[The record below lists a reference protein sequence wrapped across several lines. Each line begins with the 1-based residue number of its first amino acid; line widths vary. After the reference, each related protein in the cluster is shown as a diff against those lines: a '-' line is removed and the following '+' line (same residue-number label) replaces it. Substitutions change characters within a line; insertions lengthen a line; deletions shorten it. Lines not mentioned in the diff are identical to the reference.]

1 MAAVFSEKK
10 LHRIDRLD
18 KIVKDFFE
26 ENPNIREIAAKDLMP
41 LFIKKGIFL
50 QDHRNGFPIRIL
62 LNELNREGM
71 LQLFRHIKVERRAE
85 ESAWYFTRT
94 L

>member
-18 KIVKDFFE
+18 KIIKDFFE
-26 ENPNIREIAAKDLMP
+26 ENPHINAIAAKDLMP

-62 LNELNREGM
+62 LNELNREKK
-71 LQLFRHIKVERRAE
+71 LQLFRYTKVVRHAD
-85 ESAWYFTRT
+85 ESAWYFTRAR
-94 L
+94 

>member
-18 KIVKDFFE
+18 KIIKDFFE
-26 ENPNIREIAAKDLMP
+26 ENPDISEIAAKDLMP
-41 LFIKKGIFL
+41 LFIKQGIFL

-62 LNELNREGM
+62 LNELNRENK
-71 LQLFRHIKVERRAE
+71 LQLFRHIKVVRHSE
-85 ESAWYFTRT
+85 ESAWYFVKS
-94 L
+94 

>member
-18 KIVKDFFE
+18 IIIKDFFE
-26 ENPNIREIAAKDLMP
+26 ENPDINEIAAKDLMP

-62 LNELNREGM
+62 LNELNRENK
-71 LQLFRHIKVERRAE
+71 LQLFKHIKVIRHTE
-85 ESAWYFTRT
+85 ESAWYFVRS
-94 L
+94 

>member
-1 MAAVFSEKK
+1 MTS
-10 LHRIDRLD
+10 HLD
-18 KIVKDFFE
+18 PTTVAQYLSDNPHFFE
-26 ENPNIREIAAKDLMP
+26 ENPEISEIAARDLMP

-62 LNELNREGM
+62 LNELNREGK
-71 LQLFRHIKVERRAE
+71 LQLFRHTKVERRTE
-85 ESAWYFTRT
+85 ESAWYFTRV